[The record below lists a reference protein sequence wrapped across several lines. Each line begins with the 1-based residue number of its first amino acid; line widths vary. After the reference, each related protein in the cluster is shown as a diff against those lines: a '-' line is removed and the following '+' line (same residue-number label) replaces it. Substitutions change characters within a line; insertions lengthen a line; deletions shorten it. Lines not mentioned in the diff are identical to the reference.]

1 MHRPTLGSKA
11 AFRLIIVTTVA
22 VMFGAAAPSPL
33 YPVYQELWGF
43 SSFTLTV
50 IFAVYVIALLA
61 GLLTVGSLSDHVGR
75 RPVILG
81 ALAVLTGSMLMF
93 AFADGVPMLIAA
105 RVLQGLAAGA
115 ITGTLSAA
123 LVDLQPTPR
132 AGSIASSA
140 SPPGGLALG
149 AVGAGILVQYAPMP
163 RELVFL
169 LLVAT
174 FVLVAAVVV
183 FVPETSPRTGF
194 ASRRHL
200 WRVLRPNASLPPA
213 VRGAFLAATPAMF
226 ATWSL
231 GGLYLSLGSSI
242 VARILGLENH
252 MVAGLMIGA
261 FFGSGALGSAVAS
274 GWGAHRKLAVGLSTL
289 GTGLIVSLVATLTA
303 NVPAYAI
310 GSVVAGFGFGA
321 TFVGVMATL
330 IAVTDPAARGQV
342 FSTLFIVSY
351 TGFSIPAVVA
361 GFAVIHIGLRPTAVA
376 YGLFVLAMVIL
387 AAGAAIWR
395 ARAERR
401 TSPPVTPAIDAELVT
416 AAADT
421 SDTSR

>member
-1 MHRPTLGSKA
+1 MHRPALGSSA
-11 AFRLIIVTTVA
+11 AFRLIAITTVA
-22 VMFGAAAPSPL
+22 MMFGAAAPSPL
-33 YPVYQELWGF
+33 YPVYQKLWGF

-75 RPVILG
+75 KPVLFG
-81 ALAVLTGSMLMF
+81 GLTVLTASMFMF
-93 AFADGVPMLIAA
+93 AFADDVPMLIAA
-105 RVLQGLAAGA
+105 RVLQGIAAGA

-149 AVGAGILVQYAPMP
+149 AIGAGILVQYAPMP

-169 LLVAT
+169 ILIAT
-174 FVLVAAVVV
+174 FVIVAAFIV
-183 FVPETSPRTGF
+183 FIPETSPRTGF
-194 ASRRHL
+194 TSRQHL
-200 WRVLRPNASLPPA
+200 WRVLRPNASLPPG
-213 VRGAFLAATPAMF
+213 VRGVFLASIPAMF

-252 MVAGLMIGA
+252 MVAGLVIGS
-261 FFGSGALGSAVAS
+261 FFGFGAIGSVTAS
-274 GWGAHRKLAVGLSTL
+274 GWTANRKLGVGLSTL
-289 GTGLIVSLVATLTA
+289 GTGLVLSLIGTISA
-303 NVPAYAI
+303 NVPTYVI
-310 GSVVAGFGFGA
+310 GSMVAGFGFGA

-330 IAVTDPAARGQV
+330 IAVTEPASRGQV

-351 TGFSIPAVVA
+351 TGFSIPAVIA
-361 GFAVIHIGLRPTAVA
+361 GFAVIHVGLRPTAIG
-376 YGLFVLAMVIL
+376 YSLFVLALVVL
-387 AAGAAIWR
+387 AAVAAIWR
-395 ARAERR
+395 ARADRPGLPDAASE
-401 TSPPVTPAIDAELVT
+401 DAELVT
-416 AAADT
+416 VAADT

>member
-1 MHRPTLGSKA
+1 MGVRQIGHVPAFTVIA
-11 AFRLIIVTTVA
+11 ATTIA
-22 VMFGAAAPSPL
+22 MMFGAAAPSPL

-50 IFAVYVIALLA
+50 IFAVYVIALLG

-75 RPVILG
+75 RPVLFG
-81 ALAVLTGSMLMF
+81 GLAVLTASMAMF

-115 ITGTLSAA
+115 VTGTLSAA

-169 LLVAT
+169 ILIAAFAIVA
-174 FVLVAAVVV
+174 VLIV
-183 FVPETSPRTGF
+183 FIPETSPRTGF
-194 ASRRHL
+194 ISRAHL
-200 WRVLRPNASLPPA
+200 WKVLRPNASLPPA
-213 VRGAFLAATPAMF
+213 VRGVFFASTPAIL

-242 VARILGLENH
+242 TARILDIENH
-252 MVAGLMIGA
+252 MVAGLIIGS
-261 FFGSGALGSAVAS
+261 FFGSGAIGSMAAS
-274 GWGAHRKLAVGLSTL
+274 GWSAHRKLAVGLSTL
-289 GTGLIVSLVATLTA
+289 GSGLVVSLIGTISA
-303 NVPAYAI
+303 NVPSYI
-310 GSVVAGFGFGA
+310 VGSMIAGFGFGA

-330 IAVTDPAARGQV
+330 IAVTAPASRGQV

-361 GFAVIHIGLRPTAVA
+361 GFAAIHVGLRPTAIGYSV
-376 YGLFVLAMVIL
+376 FVLALVIL

-395 ARAERR
+395 ARTDRPA
-401 TSPPVTPAIDAELVT
+401 PPETAAADADMVT

-421 SDTSR
+421 AGTSR

>member
-1 MHRPTLGSKA
+1 MHRPALGSSA
-11 AFRLIIVTTVA
+11 AFRLIAITTVA
-22 VMFGAAAPSPL
+22 MMFGAAAPSPL

-75 RPVILG
+75 KPVIFG
-81 ALAVLTGSMLMF
+81 GLAVLTASMVMF

-105 RVLQGLAAGA
+105 RVLQGIAAGA

-149 AVGAGILVQYAPMP
+149 AIGAGILVQYAPMP

-169 LLVAT
+169 ILIAT
-174 FVLVAAVVV
+174 FVVVAAFIV
-183 FVPETSPRTGF
+183 FIPETSPRTGF
-194 ASRRHL
+194 TSRRHL
-200 WRVLRPNASLPPA
+200 WKVLRPNASLPSG
-213 VRGAFLAATPAMF
+213 VRGVFLASVPAMF

-252 MVAGLMIGA
+252 MVAGLVIGS
-261 FFGSGALGSAVAS
+261 FFGFGAIGSATAS
-274 GWGAHRKLAVGLSTL
+274 GWTANRKLAIGLSTL
-289 GTGLIVSLVATLTA
+289 GTGLILSLIATISA
-303 NVPAYAI
+303 NVPTYVI
-310 GSVVAGFGFGA
+310 GSMVAGFGFGA

-330 IAVTDPAARGQV
+330 IAVTEPTSRGQV

-361 GFAVIHIGLRPTAVA
+361 GFAVIHVGLRPTAIG
-376 YGLFVLAMVIL
+376 YGLFVLVLVVL
-387 AAGAAIWR
+387 AAAAAIWR
-395 ARAERR
+395 ARADR
-401 TSPPVTPAIDAELVT
+401 PALPDAAAEADLVT
-416 AAADT
+416 VAADS

>member
-1 MHRPTLGSKA
+1 MAVRQIGHPSAFIVIA
-11 AFRLIIVTTVA
+11 ATTIA
-22 VMFGAAAPSPL
+22 MMFGAAAPSPL

-50 IFAVYVIALLA
+50 IFAVYVLALLA

-75 RPVILG
+75 RPVLLG
-81 ALAVLTGSMLMF
+81 GLAVLTASMAMF

-123 LVDLQPTPR
+123 LVDLQPSPR

-140 SPPGGLALG
+140 SPPAGLALG

-169 LLVAT
+169 VLIAAFIVAI
-174 FVLVAAVVV
+174 VLI
-183 FVPETSPRTGF
+183 FFIPETSPRTGF
-194 ASRRHL
+194 TSRAHL
-200 WRVLRPNASLPPA
+200 WKVVRPNAGLPPA
-213 VRGAFLAATPAMF
+213 VRGVFLASVPAMF

-242 VARILGLENH
+242 TARILGIENH
-252 MVAGLMIGA
+252 MGAGLIIGS
-261 FFGSGALGSAVAS
+261 FFGSGAIGSMAAS
-274 GWGAHRKLAVGLSTL
+274 GWSAHRKLAIGLSTL
-289 GTGLIVSLVATLTA
+289 GSGLVLSLVGTISA
-303 NVPAYAI
+303 NIPTYVV
-310 GSVVAGFGFGA
+310 GSMVAGFGFGA
-321 TFVGVMATL
+321 TFVGVVATL
-330 IAVTDPAARGQV
+330 IAVTAPASRGQV

-351 TGFSIPAVVA
+351 TGFSVPAVVA
-361 GFAVIHIGLRPTAVA
+361 GFAVIHVGLRPTAIGYSA
-376 YGLFVLAMVIL
+376 FVLALVIV
-387 AAGAAIWR
+387 AAIVALWR
-395 ARAERR
+395 ARTDRGAAPGAAADG
-401 TSPPVTPAIDAELVT
+401 TDLVT

-421 SDTSR
+421 AGTSR